1 MNTHKQLEVLQQHVG
16 REFTETP
23 SPFMKWLKPIVLVAE
38 RGKLSFQYTVR
49 EEMTNPM
56 GGLHGGVTAAIIDD
70 VIGAT
75 LFSFNETYFYATLNN
90 VIDYFAPASA
100 GDIIIADT
108 FVVKKGRQV
117 VNVQCDVWNAN
128 KTRLIARGYSNLLK
142 TGIQKPNKEE

>member
-1 MNTHKQLEVLQQHVG
+1 MSTHKQLEVLQRHVG
-16 REFTETP
+16 KEFTETP

-75 LFSFNETYFYATLNN
+75 LFSFNENYFYATLNN
-90 VIDYFAPASA
+90 VIDYFGPASA

-108 FVVKKGRQV
+108 FVVKKGRQI

-142 TGIQKPNKEE
+142 TGIQKPNKDE